1 MKRVAFVIFM
11 VLSNLLTAQEAEL
24 WSDINLY
31 KNINTRLIVFG
42 DAGPRVTL
50 EKNAPYGFYIRPSV
64 SFKTSNSTFLAG
76 GAAWFYVTA
85 QERTGHEF
93 RGWQGIRFEFKIL
106 DRITV
111 SGFNR
116 LEERWFFENGERSFL
131 LRFRALAGLIAP
143 LNHET
148 LEKNTWYVPLA
159 FEIFEDLND
168 HQTVFINR
176 NRVYTGLGYALN
188 DKTRMEVF
196 YIANESRS
204 NPEDRFNTVDVVR
217 LRMHFI
223 FPDKPMPID

>member
-1 MKRVAFVIFM
+1 MKRIAFVIFIA
-11 VLSNLLTAQEAEL
+11 VSNLAVAQEAEL

-50 EKNAPYGFYIRPSV
+50 EKNTSFGFYIRPSV
-64 SFKTSNSTFLAG
+64 SFRASNNTFLSG
-76 GAAWFYVTA
+76 GIAWFSVISP
-85 QERTGHEF
+85 ERKVHEF

-106 DRITV
+106 NRITV
-111 SGFNR
+111 NSFNR
-116 LEERWFFENGERSFL
+116 LEERWFFENSERSFL
-131 LRFRALAGLIAP
+131 LRFRALAGVIVP
-143 LNHET
+143 LNNEV
-148 LEKNTWYVPLA
+148 LESNTWYIPIA

-176 NRVYTGLGYALN
+176 NRIYAGIGYALN

-204 NPEDRFNTVDVVR
+204 KPEDRFNTVDVIRVR
-217 LRMHFI
+217 IHFTFVSI
-223 FPDKPMPID
+223 RKES